1 MHKFWNGI
9 GVFIAVVLAIAL
21 VLLVTGTLVLVNLDQ
36 DLLNAGTY
44 KYALL
49 QHQVYGRMPRIL
61 AEQLFSALNGNPCAS
76 NPLTCGNATA
86 EFTAC
91 AKTALGDQRYTIL
104 AGGSGQP
111 TVAESQQLQACMNK
125 FDPALQPQTSNG
137 GPALFQ
143 SLSVNDLET
152 MLSVLMPPE
161 ELRILTENTL
171 NQVFAY
177 INGNQDTITISLV
190 SVKQQLASPAGLEAV
205 LTLIRSQPA
214 CSLQFVL
221 TLLAELKAGNVA
233 LICSPPEEILTGV
246 APLIQIIIND
256 AAAQIPDSQ
265 VITPQWGTNSPNF
278 GPLGSGLTGAI
289 RLARLI
295 MRLSPILPLLCLI
308 FITLLVVR
316 TVKDWLHWWGIPIFF
331 SGLLSVGLAISATI
345 FFDQAWSAILA
356 KRIPSFLSLE
366 LDNLAHD
373 VVQAI
378 LHTVVVG
385 ITISGICVLVL
396 GLGMWIGSG
405 FIKSRSNP
413 DHSSDPSLR

>member
-1 MHKFWNGI
+1 
-9 GVFIAVVLAIAL
+9 
-21 VLLVTGTLVLVNLDQ
+21 
-36 DLLNAGTY
+36 
-44 KYALL
+44 
-49 QHQVYGRMPRIL
+49 
-61 AEQLFSALNGNPCAS
+61 
-76 NPLTCGNATA
+76 
-86 EFTAC
+86 
-91 AKTALGDQRYTIL
+91 
-104 AGGSGQP
+104 
-111 TVAESQQLQACMNK
+111 
-125 FDPALQPQTSNG
+125 
-137 GPALFQ
+137 
-143 SLSVNDLET
+143 
-152 MLSVLMPPE
+152 
-161 ELRILTENTL
+161 
-171 NQVFAY
+171 
-177 INGNQDTITISLV
+177 
-190 SVKQQLASPAGLEAV
+190 
-205 LTLIRSQPA
+205 
-214 CSLQFVL
+214 
-221 TLLAELKAGNVA
+221 
-233 LICSPPEEILTGV
+233 
-246 APLIQIIIND
+246 
-256 AAAQIPDSQ
+256 
-265 VITPQWGTNSPNF
+265 
-278 GPLGSGLTGAI
+278 
-289 RLARLI
+289 